1 MMWFE
6 VLLWIVFVLTI
17 SLLFFA
23 AFGADKVS
31 NQTIEEYM
39 DNLIDEEKGIRGTQR
54 RMSILQ
60 NEYDTQKD
68 SRFLCGFSAKG

>member
-6 VLLWIVFVLTI
+6 VLLWIIFILTI

-39 DNLIDEEKGIRGTQR
+39 DNLIDEEKGIRGAQR

>member
-1 MMWFE
+1 MVGTLE
-6 VLLWIVFVLTI
+6 AILWIVFILGV

-39 DNLIDEEKGIRGTQR
+39 DNLIKEENDKRGT
-54 RMSILQ
+54 
-60 NEYDTQKD
+60 
-68 SRFLCGFSAKG
+68 

>member
-6 VLLWIVFVLTI
+6 VLLWIIFILTI

-31 NQTIEEYM
+31 NQPIEEYM
-39 DNLIDEEKGIRGTQR
+39 DNLIDEEKGIRGAQR
-54 RMSILQ
+54 RMSIL
-60 NEYDTQKD
+60 
-68 SRFLCGFSAKG
+68 

>member
-1 MMWFE
+1 MDTLE
-6 VLLWIVFVLTI
+6 VMLWLVFILAI

-39 DNLIDEEKGIRGTQR
+39 DNLIDEEKGIRG
-54 RMSILQ
+54 
-60 NEYDTQKD
+60 
-68 SRFLCGFSAKG
+68 A